1 LTIQE
6 AGMTDEQMALVAR
19 ALAHPARIRIVQ
31 LLAAQTECRGHEV
44 FSELPL
50 AQSTVSEHL
59 RVLKEA
65 GLVQS
70 HPVGT
75 AMVYCLI
82 PSVLDEFNRAVSQLA
97 ACAAECVPGSGGC

>member
-1 LTIQE
+1 
-6 AGMTDEQMALVAR
+6 MTDDHMALVAR
-19 ALAHPARIRIVQ
+19 ALAHPARIRIVH

-50 AQSTVSEHL
+50 AQSTISEHL

-70 HPVGT
+70 QPVGT
-75 AMVYCLI
+75 AMVYCLVY
-82 PSVLDEFNRAVSQLA
+82 SVLDEFYRAVGDIA
-97 ACAAECVPGSGGC
+97 ANAAACVPGQRGC

>member
-1 LTIQE
+1 
-6 AGMTDEQMALVAR
+6 MTDDQMALVAR
-19 ALAHPARIRIVQ
+19 ALAHPARVRIVR
-31 LLAAQTECRGHEV
+31 LLAAQAECRGQEV

-50 AQSTVSEHL
+50 AQSTISEHL

-75 AMVYCLI
+75 AMVYCLVA
-82 PSVLDEFNRAVSQLA
+82 SVLDEFNQAIGEIAAVVTECGPRQG
-97 ACAAECVPGSGGC
+97 ACDE

>member
-1 LTIQE
+1 
-6 AGMTDEQMALVAR
+6 MALVAK
-19 ALAHPARIRIVQ
+19 ALSHPARIRIVR

-65 GLVQS
+65 GLLRS
-70 HPVGT
+70 EPVGT
-75 AMVYCLI
+75 AMVYCLVA
-82 PSVLDEFNRAVSQLA
+82 SVLDEFSCAIEDVTANA
-97 ACAAECVPGSGGC
+97 ATCVPGKQGC

>member
-1 LTIQE
+1 
-6 AGMTDEQMALVAR
+6 MTDEQMALVAK
-19 ALAHPARIRIVQ
+19 ALSHPARIRIVR

-65 GLVQS
+65 GLLRS
-70 HPVGT
+70 EPVGT
-75 AMVYCLI
+75 AMVYCLVA
-82 PSVLDEFNRAVSQLA
+82 SVLDEFSCAIEDVTANA
-97 ACAAECVPGSGGC
+97 ATCVPGKQGC

>member
-1 LTIQE
+1 
-6 AGMTDEQMALVAR
+6 MTDEQMALVAR

-44 FSELPL
+44 FSGLPL

-65 GLVQS
+65 GLVHS
-70 HPVGT
+70 RPLGT
-75 AMVYCLI
+75 AMVYCLV
-82 PSVLDEFNRAVSQLA
+82 PSVLDEFNRAVSQIA
-97 ACAAECVPGSGGC
+97 ACTASCAASSGGC

>member
-1 LTIQE
+1 
-6 AGMTDEQMALVAR
+6 MSDEQMALVAK
-19 ALAHPARIRIVQ
+19 ALAHPARIRIVR

-50 AQSTVSEHL
+50 AQSTISEHL

-70 HPVGT
+70 HPSGT
-75 AMVYCLI
+75 AMVYCLVV
-82 PSVLDEFNRAVSQLA
+82 SVLDEFTHEVGDIAANAV
-97 ACAAECVPGSGGC
+97 ACTPGRS